1 MWLYNGKEF
10 TSEMIGDNVGFVYV
24 ITNNADGKM
33 YVGKKQFQ
41 SKTKLPPLKGK
52 KRKRIVIKESDW
64 MSYYG
69 SSELVK
75 ELVESQGCD
84 AFKRE
89 ILHLCTSKGEMSY
102 LELIEQVERKVLLS
116 DDYYNNIIQVRIHG
130 SHVKK
135 IR

>member
-24 ITNNADGKM
+24 ITNNTDGKM

-116 DDYYNNIIQVRIHG
+116 DDYYNSIIQVRIHR

-135 IR
+135 LR